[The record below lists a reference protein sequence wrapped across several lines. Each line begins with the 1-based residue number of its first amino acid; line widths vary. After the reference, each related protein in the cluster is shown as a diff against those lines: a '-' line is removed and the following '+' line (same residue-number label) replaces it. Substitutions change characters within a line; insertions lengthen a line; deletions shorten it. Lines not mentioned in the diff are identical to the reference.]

1 MKLYCY
7 SDGAA
12 HGSPGP
18 AGIGGVVYDA
28 EGGAFCDGNILGQF
42 SDPIGVADSAL
53 AEWLA
58 LIRVLTLA
66 RDLGATEVELNLDED
81 GIVAALTGGATMR
94 AAHLVPY
101 YEEARKLMATFTDC
115 DVRHVPRTGNTVAD
129 GLAGGAAG
137 ANRSYRYLQRN
148 RDRLWK
154 TRKENIR

>member
-1 MKLYCY
+1 MKVVCY

-18 AGIGGVVYDA
+18 AGIGGVIYDE
-28 EGGAFCDGNILGQF
+28 EGSFFGQGNILDSF
-42 SDPIGVADSAL
+42 SEPIGVADSAL

-58 LIRVLTLA
+58 LIKVLQLA
-66 RDLGATEVELNLDED
+66 RDLGAMDVELNLDED
-81 GIVAALTGGATMR
+81 GIVSALTGGSTMR

-101 YEEARKLMATFTDC
+101 NEEARKLMATFTTC

-129 GLAGGAAG
+129 NLAGGAAS
-137 ANRSYRYLQRN
+137 ANPSYRYLQRN

-154 TRKENIR
+154 NRKDSIR